1 MQTKTTL
8 FIITVLLITQF
19 DAVYLYLTNTYN
31 FCDQILTH
39 TLLVCA
45 TKKQLQYLTGV
56 GKLAGE
62 NEDVG
67 VLPVNVCI
75 ILLLDSGVVCS
86 LLIDF

>member
-1 MQTKTTL
+1 
-8 FIITVLLITQF
+8 
-19 DAVYLYLTNTYN
+19 
-31 FCDQILTH
+31 
-39 TLLVCA
+39 VCA

-62 NEDVG
+62 NDVG